1 MNVALIGSGS
11 WGTAVAGLA
20 AARAERVIMWAH
32 SEQTA
37 AGINGEHRNPR
48 YLVDYVLPE
57 NVVAA
62 TELAQALDGA
72 EAIIFAVPSTHLRD
86 VCHQAA
92 PFIADETP
100 VLCLTK
106 GIEPES
112 GLLMSEVIA
121 SEIGNETRVAAL
133 SGPNHAEEICRG
145 GLSAA
150 VIASEDSQIGET
162 FKDLLLSTAFRIY
175 LSQDMTGVEVCGA
188 MKNVIAIVCGISAGS
203 GAGDN
208 TLALIMT
215 RGLAEIS
222 RLVHARGGQ
231 AITCMGLAGMGDL
244 IATCTSEHS
253 RNRTFGY
260 EFAHGVSLDEYQART
275 HMVVEGAV
283 AARSVSELAR
293 SLGVDIPLTF
303 AVEQTLYN
311 GVTLDRALE
320 ILTDRVPSQEF
331 YGLTDLRRKA
341 TTMGSIKI
349 APSVLSADMAN
360 LKGELDKIAGADYVH
375 FDVMDG
381 HFTGNLTFGVDILK
395 AVKRSTDVPVDA
407 HLMVSNP
414 DETVD
419 WYADAGA
426 DMITVHYEASTHL
439 HRTLTHLQQRGVKA
453 GVVLNP
459 ATPVCVLESII
470 DVVDMV
476 LLMSVN
482 PGFGGQSFIPGT
494 IAKLHELKAM
504 CERHGVSPLIE
515 VDGGI
520 SSKNIAEVVKAGANV
535 LVAGSAVFKSKDPAA
550 EVALLQKLGNEAAQ
564 EA

>member
-20 AARAERVIMWAH
+20 AARAERVTMWAH

-37 AGINGEHRNPR
+37 AGINSEHRNPR

-57 NVVAA
+57 NVVA
-62 TELAQALDGA
+62 TTDLAQALNGA
-72 EAIIFAVPSTHLRD
+72 DAIIFAVPSTHLRD

-121 SEIGNETRVAAL
+121 SEIGNEARVAAL

-150 VIASEDSQIGET
+150 VIASEDPQIGET

-231 AITCMGLAGMGDL
+231 AMTCMGLAGMGDL

-260 EFAHGVSLDEYQART
+260 EFAHGVSLDEYQTRT

-331 YGLTDLRRKA
+331 YGLTSAERLLPWVPSKSLRLSFRPIWPTSRANSTRSPAPTLCTSTLWMVTLPA
-341 TTMGSIKI
+341 TSPLALISSR
-349 APSVLSADMAN
+349 PSSAQ
-360 LKGELDKIAGADYVH
+360 
-375 FDVMDG
+375 
-381 HFTGNLTFGVDILK
+381 LTC
-395 AVKRSTDVPVDA
+395 RSTRTSWCRIPTRRSIGMPMPVP
-407 HLMVSNP
+407 
-414 DETVD
+414 
-419 WYADAGA
+419 
-426 DMITVHYEASTHL
+426 I
-439 HRTLTHLQQRGVKA
+439 
-453 GVVLNP
+453 
-459 ATPVCVLESII
+459 
-470 DVVDMV
+470 
-476 LLMSVN
+476 
-482 PGFGGQSFIPGT
+482 
-494 IAKLHELKAM
+494 
-504 CERHGVSPLIE
+504 
-515 VDGGI
+515 
-520 SSKNIAEVVKAGANV
+520 
-535 LVAGSAVFKSKDPAA
+535 
-550 EVALLQKLGNEAAQ
+550 
-564 EA
+564 

>member
-20 AARAERVIMWAH
+20 AARAERVTMWAH

-37 AGINGEHRNPR
+37 AGINGDHRNPR

-57 NVVAA
+57 NVVA
-62 TELAQALDGA
+62 TTDLSQALDGA

-121 SEIGNETRVAAL
+121 SEIGNERRVAAL

-150 VIASEDSQIGET
+150 VIASEDQKVGET
-162 FKDLLLSTAFRIY
+162 FKELLLSTGFRIYLSQDATFNRWIRHRRGPGGDAELLLSTGFRIY

-231 AITCMGLAGMGDL
+231 AMTCMGLAGMGDL
-244 IATCTSEHS
+244 IATCTAEHS
-253 RNRTFGY
+253 RNRTFSY
-260 EFAHGVSLDEYQART
+260 EFAHGVSLDEYQTRT

-320 ILTDRVPSQEF
+320 ILSDRVPSQEF
-331 YGLTDLRRKA
+331 YGL
-341 TTMGSIKI
+341 
-349 APSVLSADMAN
+349 AD
-360 LKGELDKIAGADYVH
+360 
-375 FDVMDG
+375 
-381 HFTGNLTFGVDILK
+381 
-395 AVKRSTDVPVDA
+395 
-407 HLMVSNP
+407 
-414 DETVD
+414 
-419 WYADAGA
+419 
-426 DMITVHYEASTHL
+426 
-439 HRTLTHLQQRGVKA
+439 
-453 GVVLNP
+453 
-459 ATPVCVLESII
+459 
-470 DVVDMV
+470 
-476 LLMSVN
+476 
-482 PGFGGQSFIPGT
+482 
-494 IAKLHELKAM
+494 
-504 CERHGVSPLIE
+504 
-515 VDGGI
+515 
-520 SSKNIAEVVKAGANV
+520 
-535 LVAGSAVFKSKDPAA
+535 
-550 EVALLQKLGNEAAQ
+550 
-564 EA
+564 

>member
-20 AARAERVIMWAH
+20 AARAERVTMWAH

-37 AGINGEHRNPR
+37 AGINAEHRNPR
-48 YLVDYVLPE
+48 YLVGYELPE
-57 NVVAA
+57 NVVA
-62 TELAQALDGA
+62 TTDLAQAPDGA
-72 EAIIFAVPSTHLRD
+72 EAIIFAVPSTHLRS

-121 SEIGNETRVAAL
+121 SEIGNESRVAAL

-150 VIASEDSQIGET
+150 VIASEDQQIGET
-162 FKDLLLSTAFRIY
+162 FKELLLSTAFRIY

-231 AITCMGLAGMGDL
+231 AMTCMGLAGMGDL

-331 YGLTDLRRKA
+331 YGLTD
-341 TTMGSIKI
+341 
-349 APSVLSADMAN
+349 
-360 LKGELDKIAGADYVH
+360 
-375 FDVMDG
+375 
-381 HFTGNLTFGVDILK
+381 
-395 AVKRSTDVPVDA
+395 
-407 HLMVSNP
+407 
-414 DETVD
+414 
-419 WYADAGA
+419 
-426 DMITVHYEASTHL
+426 
-439 HRTLTHLQQRGVKA
+439 
-453 GVVLNP
+453 
-459 ATPVCVLESII
+459 
-470 DVVDMV
+470 
-476 LLMSVN
+476 
-482 PGFGGQSFIPGT
+482 
-494 IAKLHELKAM
+494 
-504 CERHGVSPLIE
+504 
-515 VDGGI
+515 
-520 SSKNIAEVVKAGANV
+520 
-535 LVAGSAVFKSKDPAA
+535 
-550 EVALLQKLGNEAAQ
+550 
-564 EA
+564 

>member
-20 AARAERVIMWAH
+20 AARAVRVTMWAH

-48 YLVDYVLPE
+48 YLVGYELPD
-57 NVVAA
+57 NVVAT

-72 EAIIFAVPSTHLRD
+72 DAIIFAVPSTHLRD
-86 VCHQAA
+86 VCHRAA
-92 PFIADETP
+92 PFIAADTP

-121 SEIGNETRVAAL
+121 SEIGNEARVAAL

-150 VIASEDSQIGET
+150 VIASNDPQVGET

-231 AITCMGLAGMGDL
+231 AMTCMGLAGMGDL

-260 EFAHGVSLDEYQART
+260 EFAHGISLDEYQART

-331 YGLTDLRRKA
+331 YGLTD
-341 TTMGSIKI
+341 
-349 APSVLSADMAN
+349 
-360 LKGELDKIAGADYVH
+360 
-375 FDVMDG
+375 
-381 HFTGNLTFGVDILK
+381 
-395 AVKRSTDVPVDA
+395 
-407 HLMVSNP
+407 
-414 DETVD
+414 
-419 WYADAGA
+419 
-426 DMITVHYEASTHL
+426 
-439 HRTLTHLQQRGVKA
+439 
-453 GVVLNP
+453 
-459 ATPVCVLESII
+459 
-470 DVVDMV
+470 
-476 LLMSVN
+476 
-482 PGFGGQSFIPGT
+482 
-494 IAKLHELKAM
+494 
-504 CERHGVSPLIE
+504 
-515 VDGGI
+515 
-520 SSKNIAEVVKAGANV
+520 
-535 LVAGSAVFKSKDPAA
+535 
-550 EVALLQKLGNEAAQ
+550 
-564 EA
+564 